1 MWKEGHELVIS
12 PSKWAY
18 LTYMIYAVIILSILG
33 LIIPNCDPAAM
44 DKVILLGAAFLAFMF
59 LLMLLKRSKIK
70 KIHPIII
77 SEKGVQTSPE
87 NIINWDL
94 IDYVYVLHERNGLR
108 RYDSMD
114 YFFVTEYHDNNGDT
128 KSISI
133 NINDFDH
140 VEGEIEKAVKYW
152 SGRDIGNLTAKSRDE
167 IVSDKEIPE
176 EEKQRITE
184 KYQKYIPMFEEE
196 KKSEK
201 KAFVTLSIPLS
212 FLPMA
217 MFVCNSEEGLINIDA
232 IGWPIV
238 FPILGLILLIFFIPC
253 LLIHNIRTKFREK
266 PDISQLSDSEF
277 LDLLKMVHNKEYFD
291 SKKTFIG
298 FGIAIVIC
306 ILLFCLFVFV

>member
-18 LTYMIYAVIILSILG
+18 LTYMIIAVIIVSILG
-33 LIIPNCDPAAM
+33 LNIQYCDPAAKN
-44 DKVILLGAAFLAFMF
+44 KVILLGAAFLAFMF

-94 IDYVYVLHERNGLR
+94 IDYVYVLHERNGFR

-133 NINDFDH
+133 NINDFDC

-196 KKSEK
+196 KKRGKESVRDAVNTFLVFANGYVRLQFRGRTHK
-201 KAFVTLSIPLS
+201 HRRHRMADCIPDLRPNIAHILYS
-212 FLPMA
+212 LPR
-217 MFVCNSEEGLINIDA
+217 N
-232 IGWPIV
+232 P
-238 FPILGLILLIFFIPC
+238 
-253 LLIHNIRTKFREK
+253 
-266 PDISQLSDSEF
+266 
-277 LDLLKMVHNKEYFD
+277 
-291 SKKTFIG
+291 
-298 FGIAIVIC
+298 
-306 ILLFCLFVFV
+306 